1 MPFLRRMG
9 SALTVV
15 PGTSFWLMKCDSV
28 LLKRRFRSFDIW
40 MPKRMEDL
48 GESDREG
55 PTRP

>member
-28 LLKRRFRSFDIW
+28 LLKRRFRSFDIS
-40 MPKRMEDL
+40 MPKRMEGL
-48 GESDREG
+48 REKE
-55 PTRP
+55 